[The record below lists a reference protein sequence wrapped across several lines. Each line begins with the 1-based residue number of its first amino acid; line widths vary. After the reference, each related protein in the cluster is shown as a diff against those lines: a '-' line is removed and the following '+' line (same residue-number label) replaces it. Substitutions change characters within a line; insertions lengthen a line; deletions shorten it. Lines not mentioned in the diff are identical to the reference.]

1 MQTVVQVQVSV
12 VMVIHLQQLLLKEIQ
27 VDHQVVRVIQVV
39 VVEQV
44 ALVLSLRVVQVFLI
58 QFRPQLEQIMQAV
71 VDQVLTHQEEVQDL
85 KEVLPEV
92 LVVEELEMVQVEQAV
107 QQIQEEALVVLVLTN
122 LEIQVVLEL

>member
-12 VMVIHLQQLLLKEIQ
+12 VMVIHLQQPLLKEIQ